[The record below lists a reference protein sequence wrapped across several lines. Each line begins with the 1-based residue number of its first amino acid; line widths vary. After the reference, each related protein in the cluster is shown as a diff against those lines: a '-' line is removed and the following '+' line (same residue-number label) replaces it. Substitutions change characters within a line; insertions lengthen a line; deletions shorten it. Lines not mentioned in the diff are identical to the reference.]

1 MKVPQP
7 RIRPRFT
14 LLTALVFFAAICS
27 QMAFNTIPQLRSNES
42 SPVEGW
48 QGTFTTIEYGWPRIY
63 STDFADCLDYH
74 VDYQPGFSWTALAFN
89 IAVGLGIALGSAAS
103 TELILGMSR
112 RRASGA
118 RDLPGNIPLRH

>member
-1 MKVPQP
+1 MKVPQAK
-7 RIRPRFT
+7 IRPRFT

-42 SPVEGW
+42 SPEEGW
-48 QGTFTTIEYGWPRIY
+48 QGTFTTIEYGWPRVY
-63 STDFADCLDYH
+63 RTDFAHRLDYH
-74 VDYQPGFSWTALAFN
+74 VDYRPGFSSTALAAN
-89 IAVGLGIALGSAAS
+89 IAVGLGIALVSAAS